1 MYDGCRVG
9 FYECVCAEV
18 SSCVGLYKDVDVYDG
33 HEAVFFCM
41 FRSVVV
47 SHSLNYKELY

>member
-33 HEAVFFCM
+33 HEAGFFLYVQE
-41 FRSVVV
+41 RSCFTFI
-47 SHSLNYKELY
+47 EL